1 MKVYVRA
8 KSKAELNRRLRSET
22 TIRCME
28 YTLLT
33 DGIEFYLGADV
44 PDGTAVALYT
54 KIENGFPLAHSFG
67 TYNYNKNQVQ

>member
-1 MKVYVRA
+1 
-8 KSKAELNRRLRSET
+8 
-22 TIRCME
+22 ME